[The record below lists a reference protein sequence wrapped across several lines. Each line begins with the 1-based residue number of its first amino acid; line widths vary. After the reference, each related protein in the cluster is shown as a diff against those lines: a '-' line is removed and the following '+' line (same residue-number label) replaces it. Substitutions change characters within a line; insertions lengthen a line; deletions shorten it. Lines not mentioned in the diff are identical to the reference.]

1 MNNQTM
7 RLAVEA
13 GFLDGDLELFPETI
27 ERFAELVRADEREA
41 CAKLCLEPIHYGQ
54 VQNNRSTVG
63 GKKYV
68 RDKTAQECAYLI
80 RARG

>member
-27 ERFAELVRADEREA
+27 ERFAKLVRLDEREA
-41 CAKLCLEPIHYGQ
+41 CAKLCEDLQLTDLGI
-54 VQNNRSTVG
+54 
-63 GKKYV
+63 
-68 RDKTAQECAYLI
+68 RDWVDGTYDCAKAI
-80 RARG
+80 KARGEK

>member
-27 ERFAELVRADEREA
+27 DHFAELVRADEREA
-41 CAKLCLEPIHYGQ
+41 CAALCEKFIPSIDDG
-54 VQNNRSTVG
+54 VFFA
-63 GKKYV
+63 KI
-68 RDKTAQECAYLI
+68 I
-80 RARG
+80 RAKGEK

>member
-27 ERFAELVRADEREA
+27 ERFAQLVRQDEREA
-41 CAKLCLEPIHYGQ
+41 CAMLCDVMAKHPEYAESATTKL
-54 VQNNRSTVG
+54 
-63 GKKYV
+63 
-68 RDKTAQECAYLI
+68 AAAAI
-80 RARG
+80 RAKGEK